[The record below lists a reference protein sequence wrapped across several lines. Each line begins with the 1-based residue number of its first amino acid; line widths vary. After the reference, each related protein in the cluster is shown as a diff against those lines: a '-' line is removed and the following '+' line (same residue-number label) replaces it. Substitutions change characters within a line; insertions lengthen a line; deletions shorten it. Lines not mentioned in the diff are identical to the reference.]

1 MVDLCKGA
9 GGERPLVFYD
19 DCLQRRILRV
29 LDGKWTSMVLHA
41 LSFGPMRTGQLQ
53 RSLEGISKKMLTQTL
68 REMERDGL
76 LTRTIHEAVPPHVE
90 YALTALGQRFEEPLA
105 MLYDWARANAE
116 ALDELDRN
124 RGAGKEAA

>member
-1 MVDLCKGA
+1 MAELCTGID
-9 GGERPLVFYD
+9 GDRPAVFYEH
-19 DCLQRRILRV
+19 CLQRRVLRV
-29 LDGKWTSMVLHA
+29 LDGKWNSMVLHA
-41 LSFGPMRTGQLQ
+41 LSFGPMRTGALQ

-90 YALTALGQRFEEPLA
+90 YALTPLGHRFEEPLA
-105 MLYDWARANAE
+105 MLYDWARANAG

-124 RGAGKEAA
+124 RGVGAAP